1 MRKFQQ
7 AVNKEFPEFIPDG
20 YEKWL
25 ETQDKD
31 LQAEGQS
38 IGREIVE
45 KLKQR
50 VVEKVQEL
58 FGNKWETAISEV
70 RARCKN
76 RINEREASDEN
87 FNTSNADWT
96 DFIDFSDIKSIIEKH
111 WFYKP
116 ENDSFSETFEKEFS
130 IQLLPDDSF
139 KTKKDRTKW
148 LSDLNSYRDAWEKTN
163 GKSLNRTQV
172 EALRTI
178 RVALKSD

>member
-7 AVNKEFPEFIPDG
+7 AVNNEFPEFIPDG

-45 KLKQR
+45 KLKQQ

-87 FNTSNADWT
+87 FNSVDADWT

-116 ENDSFSETFEKEFS
+116 EDDPSAVTFEKEFS
-130 IQLLPDDSF
+130 IQLSPEDSF
-139 KTKKDRTKW
+139 RTKKERTRW
-148 LSDLNSYRDAWEKTN
+148 LTDLNSYRDAWEKTK
-163 GKSLNRTQV
+163 GKPLNRTQV

-178 RVALKSD
+178 LLSLRAD